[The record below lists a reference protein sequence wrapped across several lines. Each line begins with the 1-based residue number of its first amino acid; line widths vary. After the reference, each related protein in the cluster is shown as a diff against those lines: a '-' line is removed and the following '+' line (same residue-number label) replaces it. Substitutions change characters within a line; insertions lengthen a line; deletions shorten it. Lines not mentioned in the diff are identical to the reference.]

1 MKKQAKLYGIVVAV
15 VWSMALVLLSGGQS
29 VQAAAVKIGVVN
41 VQKVLM
47 SSDAGKEA
55 QIAMEEKVKEL
66 QNQFRQEEE
75 ALLSLQKEI
84 EKKSSVWSDDIKQEK
99 IIELNKKRRNLQLKQ
114 EDANMELKRLREKK
128 YGPILK
134 KLEQV
139 VKDVAQKKGYAVV
152 LPRNAVLYY
161 SDAIDMTDDTV
172 KALNRQLKK

>member
-1 MKKQAKLYGIVVAV
+1 MKKQAKVYGIVVAM
-15 VWSMALVLLSGGQS
+15 VWSMALVMLTGQS
-29 VQAAAVKIGVVN
+29 VQAAGMKIGVVN

-55 QIAMEEKVKEL
+55 QAAMEEKVKQL
-66 QNQFRQEEE
+66 QDQFRQEEE

-139 VKDVAQKKGYAVV
+139 VKDVAQKKGYTVV